1 VIGVATKKA
10 WSKRKPKVNHIKIFG
25 YIAYK
30 VVTGKTRFRFDPTF
44 SKLLFVGYFIQEKHI
59 GFWIL
64 VQIMLL

>member
-30 VVTGKTRFRFDPTF
+30 VVTGKLGLDLIPHLANCCLLAIL
-44 SKLLFVGYFIQEKHI
+44 SKKSI
-59 GFWIL
+59 
-64 VQIMLL
+64 